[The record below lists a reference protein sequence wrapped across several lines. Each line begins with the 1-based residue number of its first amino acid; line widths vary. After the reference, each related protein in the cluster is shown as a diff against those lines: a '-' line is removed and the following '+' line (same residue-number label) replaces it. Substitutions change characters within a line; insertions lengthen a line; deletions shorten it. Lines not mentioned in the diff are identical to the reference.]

1 MRQKFYT
8 VCETALF
15 EGIKFCENCGTPV
28 DSEILAAFLQ
38 PSATVGQ
45 ESIIAPIVPSPPPSS
60 GPGKVPLKSS
70 QVFLSF

>member
-8 VCETALF
+8 VCGTALS
-15 EGIKFCENCGTPV
+15 EGIKFCESCGTTV
-28 DSEILAAFLQ
+28 DPEILAAFLQ

-45 ESIIAPIVPSPPPSS
+45 ESIIAPIVPSHPPSC
-60 GPGKVPLKSS
+60 GRGKVPLKSS